1 MSTAVILG
9 AGASK
14 GAWVA
19 ERVTPPLDAE
29 FLAVAKS
36 LPTFQKR
43 PGSRALRTHY
53 SVWSKFNDFLEKA
66 GLAYEEVENWRLEQ
80 LSTFLE
86 ARATLRGLQLEQG
99 RPVEFR
105 AALEKL
111 KGVVSSV
118 LVQAGGGSSCRLHR
132 RLFEVVDTSG
142 VVSFNYDLI
151 VDQTLAE
158 LGWLKW
164 DAPAYR
170 GASRMRAPKP
180 GKRRIELI
188 DVPRFGG
195 KRHVPLFKIHGSIN
209 WERHSEQE
217 HGHRLAGIVPTGL
230 LERCLAAHFQPKVPL
245 IIPPVAA
252 KVEVPEELGTVWKG
266 ALRMLNCARRWIFWG
281 YSFPQT
287 DTISQVLF
295 RSALNGKTNKPVVVI
310 NPDHAVVQRVKSV
323 CRRVDISYFPSVER
337 FLLEE
342 TRRQ

>member
-1 MSTAVILG
+1 MSAAIILG

-14 GAWVA
+14 GAWLDG
-19 ERVTPPLDAE
+19 RLTPPLDAE
-29 FLAVAKS
+29 FLTVAKS
-36 LPTFQKR
+36 LPAFQRR

-53 SVWSKFNDFLEKA
+53 SVWTKFNDFLERA
-66 GLAYEEVENWRLEQ
+66 GLAYDEVDSWRLEQ

-118 LVQAGGGSSCRLHR
+118 LVQRGGGSSCQLHR
-132 RLFEVVDTSG
+132 RLFEVVETAG

-158 LGWLKW
+158 LGLLKW
-164 DAPAYR
+164 DAPPYR
-170 GASRMRAPKP
+170 GASRMRAPKF
-180 GKRRIELI
+180 GRKRIELV
-188 DVPRFGG
+188 DVPRFSG
-195 KRHVPLFKIHGSIN
+195 RNHVPLFKIHGSIN

-217 HGHRLAGIVPTGL
+217 HGHRLAGIVPTGVPNAM
-230 LERCLAAHFQPKVPL
+230 LAAYFQPKLPL

-252 KVEVPEELGTVWKG
+252 KVEIPDELGSVWKG
-266 ALRMLNCARRWIFWG
+266 ALRMLALSERWIFWG

-295 RSALNGKTNKPVVVI
+295 RSALNGRANKPVVVI
-310 NPDHAVVQRVKSV
+310 NPDHAVAQRVKSV
-323 CRRVDISYFPSVER
+323 CRRVDVSYFPSVER

-342 TRRQ
+342 TRR